1 MRPLLSS
8 RVLPVALTGL
18 TAIGLLTGADTRKPA
33 TQWMAR
39 PSEAARITRVEQ
51 GIAALTIPGEAP
63 RHMSLQDWMAM
74 YEIPGVSVAVFD
86 RGSLVW
92 AKGYGVK
99 EAGGSEPITLDTLFQ
114 AASISKPVTALAAM
128 HHAEKRKWSLDENIN
143 DKLVSWKLPD
153 NEFTKDQK
161 VTLRRLLSH
170 SAGTTVHGFRGYSAQ
185 ESVPTLQ
192 QLLNG
197 EKPANSAPV
206 RVDTVPGTLTRYS
219 GGGTSI
225 VQQMLVDQ
233 LQKPFPQI
241 MKETVLTPLGLKN
254 STYEQPLPKALEPL
268 AAVGTR
274 SGGKSLEGRWHTYPE
289 QAAAGLWTTP
299 SDLARIAL
307 EVSKSTQ
314 GKSQRVVSQAMAQQ
328 MLSRQSEAFGIGFMR
343 RPNVNWFGHGGSNEG
358 YRCVLVAFAE
368 PGSGIA
374 IMTNSDDGSYLF
386 DRLIASAAAEYGWK
400 GFTPDPETAFFTT
413 DMILRTKDADA
424 AVAWFTTH
432 KNTATGKDAP
442 TSDILNSLGYSL
454 LGKGRIPDAVK
465 LFEAN
470 VALFPQ
476 DANTHD
482 SLGEAYAAASRKDD
496 AVRSYKK
503 SLELNPKNA
512 NAVKQLEALG
522 VTTATPTK

>member
-1 MRPLLSS
+1 MRPFLPS
-8 RVLPVALTGL
+8 RVLPVALSGL
-18 TAIGLLTGADTRKPA
+18 VALGLLTGADTPKPT
-33 TQWMAR
+33 TQWLAR

-51 GIAALTIPGEAP
+51 GLRALTLPGEAP
-63 RHMSLQDWMAM
+63 RKMSLQDWMAL
-74 YEIPGVSVAVFD
+74 YEVPGVSIAVFD
-86 RGSLVW
+86 KGALVW

-99 EAGGSEPITLDTLFQ
+99 EAGGTEPITIDTLFQ
-114 AASISKPVTALAAM
+114 AASISKPVSALATM
-128 HHAEKRKWSLDENIN
+128 HHAEKRKWSLDEDIN
-143 DKLVSWKLPD
+143 AKLVSWKLPD

-185 ESVPTLQ
+185 ASVPTLH

-197 EKPANSAPV
+197 EKPANSLPV

-233 LQKPFPQI
+233 LQKPFATI
-241 MKETVLTPLGLKN
+241 MKETVLAPLGLKN
-254 STYEQPLPKALEPL
+254 STYEQPLPKALESL

-307 EVSKSTQ
+307 EVSKATQ
-314 GKSQRVVSQAMAQQ
+314 GKSQRVVSQAMAKQ
-328 MLSRQSEAFGIGFMR
+328 MLTRQSKDFGIGFEL
-343 RPNVNWFGHGGSNEG
+343 PPGQAWFGHGGSNEG
-358 YRCVLVAFAE
+358 YRCVLIAFAE

-374 IMTNSDDGSYLF
+374 IMTNSDDGGLLF
-386 DRLIASAAAEYGWK
+386 DRLVSSAVAEYGWK
-400 GFTPDPETAFFTT
+400 GFIPDPESAYFTT
-413 DMILRTKDADA
+413 DMLVRTQGVDA
-424 AVAWFTTH
+424 AIAWLTTH

-442 TSDILNSLGYSL
+442 SSDILNSLGYSVMV
-454 LGKGRIPDAVK
+454 KGRLPDAVK

-482 SLGEAYAAASRKDD
+482 SLGEAYANAGRKDD
-496 AVRSYKK
+496 AVRSYQK
-503 SLELNPKNA
+503 SLELNPKND
-512 NAVKQLEALG
+512 NARKMLRELG
-522 VTTATPTK
+522 AAAATTK